1 MIDNFENY
9 VQKERQRLPLA
20 ATWRIDYIY
29 ILRQKHKLEV
39 PNPWASIILLPLVP
53 LFLKYFLRGTEFL
66 VSVLLGPLSFLSL
79 GKCPNLKVLPLC
91 KLVGPQIWSPQTH
104 TSKHWN
110 LVTVASYIPS
120 STLICIILT
129 VSLWADGLLCQH
141 LCIRPSGAL
150 SPFSFQPRGTAV
162 SPQLPLSYSVPFQ
175 TYITPFHFLQTS
187 VTPQVGE
194 KCKVEDPRVQ
204 LVMVNTDITHHVPLT
219 GYTQRVYQRDCYRLN
234 ACDPTQ
240 YGET

>member
-1 MIDNFENY
+1 M
-9 VQKERQRLPLA
+9 
-20 ATWRIDYIY
+20 
-29 ILRQKHKLEV
+29 
-39 PNPWASIILLPLVP
+39 
-53 LFLKYFLRGTEFL
+53 
-66 VSVLLGPLSFLSL
+66 SVLLGPLSFLTL
-79 GKCPNLKVLPLC
+79 GKCQNLKVLPLC
-91 KLVGPQIWSPQTH
+91 KLVRPKIWSPQTH

-204 LVMVNTDITHHVPLT
+204 LVMVNTDITHHVPPDRIYSKGISKGLLQAECLWPHPIWWNLIPTVMTLGGKVFGRWLDREDGSLINKISAHIKRTLESSLT
-219 GYTQRVYQRDCYRLN
+219 PSVMWRYSKKMPSFLF
-234 ACDPTQ
+234 
-240 YGET
+240 